1 MYSEPS
7 CHKDGSLYCLIVFG
21 LEPSNVNNLAN
32 QDFGKLSGSMR
43 MLRLCTN
50 AGRVEAWTGGVI
62 AHAFLK
68 RTPRLWN
75 KVSRKEWLAIPT
87 QDNGLALRHTTTMS
101 TVMQNALAAI

>member
-7 CHKDGSLYCLIVFG
+7 CHMGGSLYCLMVFG
-21 LEPSNVNNLAN
+21 LQLSNINNLAN
-32 QDFGKLSGSMR
+32 QDFDRLSNSMR

-75 KVSRKEWLAIPT
+75 KVSRKKWLAIPT
-87 QDNGLALRHTTTMS
+87 QDNGLALRHTTTTS
-101 TVMQNALAAI
+101 TVMQNVLAAI